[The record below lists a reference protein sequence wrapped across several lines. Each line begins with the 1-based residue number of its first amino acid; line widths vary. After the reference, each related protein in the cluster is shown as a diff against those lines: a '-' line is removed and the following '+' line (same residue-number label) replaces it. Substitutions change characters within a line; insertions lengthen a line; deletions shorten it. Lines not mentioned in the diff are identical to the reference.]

1 MRSTRFKA
9 YFYKWKKNAPKQE
22 KNTEKKWAPE
32 KNQNQNTQ
40 KYSKQGYAGE
50 SKELTRELIAAGY
63 GDRKPRRIG
72 SQARDFIRKKRS
84 EKMVTS
90 QKGGGWGSYKRGGFI
105 RKGQ

>member
-1 MRSTRFKA
+1 M
-9 YFYKWKKNAPKQE
+9 KKKMPPNKQE
-22 KNTEKKWAPE
+22 KNTEKNEHQK

-90 QKGGGWGSYKRGGFI
+90 QRGGGWGVLQKRGFYP
-105 RKGQ
+105 